1 MSDPRVTSII
11 LAGGQGKR
19 LHPLTAARSKPAVPI
34 GGKFRLIDIPL
45 SNCLNHGIRQIWVLT
60 QFASESLHRHIFRA
74 YRLDHFSQ
82 GFVSILAA
90 TQAPDDGMGQPHD
103 GMEWY
108 QGTADAVR
116 KNLHNFKQAGET
128 VLLLSGDHL
137 YRMDFEKFIDFHY
150 ENKADLTLSVI
161 PVPRSTVNELG
172 ILKMDPH
179 YKVMDFKEKPTDD
192 KVIDDFAIPNE
203 LREKGRGRGE
213 EKTHVGS
220 MGIYLF
226 NKKVLLNI
234 LDKYREFDDFGKQ
247 IIPAAINECKVFAYP
262 FSGYWED
269 IGTIKAFFDAHIE
282 LTVENPPFNFYD
294 QNKPIFTHARFL
306 PAAKFSGSLID
317 SSVICEG
324 SIIGDAKVSE
334 SIIGVRSVI
343 RDKSRLSRVILMGAD
358 YYDDNDPG
366 SHPLG
371 VGKNCRIENAIL
383 DKDVSIG
390 DGVQLVNHKNIQ
402 NAVIDGITI
411 RDGIIVVPKG
421 MRVPSGY
428 VL

>member
-19 LHPLTAARSKPAVPI
+19 LHPLTATRSKPAVPI

-60 QFASESLHRHIFRA
+60 QFASESLHRHIFRS
-74 YRLDHFSQ
+74 YRLDYFSQ

-90 TQAPDDGMGQPHD
+90 SQTPDDVKGQPNG

-128 VLLLSGDHL
+128 ILLLSGDHL

-150 ENKADLTLSVI
+150 ENNADLTLSVI
-161 PVPRSTVNELG
+161 PVPRSAVSELG
-172 ILKMDPH
+172 ILKMNSH
-179 YKVMDFKEKPTDD
+179 YKVMDFVEKPKDD

-203 LREKGRGRGE
+203 LREKAKGRGE

-226 NKKVLLNI
+226 NKQVLLDI
-234 LDKYREFDDFGKQ
+234 LDKYEDFDDFGKQ
-247 IIPAAINECKVFAYP
+247 IIPAAINESKVYAYP
-262 FSGYWED
+262 FNGYWED
-269 IGTIKAFFDAHIE
+269 IGTIKAFFDAHIA
-282 LTVENPPFNFYD
+282 LTLENPPFNFYD

-324 SIIGDAKVSE
+324 SIIGDAKISE

-343 RDKSRLSRVILMGAD
+343 RDKSKLARVIFMGAD
-358 YYDDNDPG
+358 SYDSEDSNL
-366 SHPLG
+366 LG
-371 VGKNCRIENAIL
+371 VGKNCRIEDAIL

-390 DGVQLVNHKNIQ
+390 DGVQLVNNKNIQ
-402 NAVIDGITI
+402 NAELENGIVI

-428 VL
+428 AL

>member
-19 LHPLTAARSKPAVPI
+19 LHPLTATRSKPAVPI

-60 QFASESLHRHIFRA
+60 QFASESLHRHIFRS
-74 YRLDHFSQ
+74 YRLDYFSQ

-90 TQAPDDGMGQPHD
+90 SQTPDNVKGQPNG

-128 VLLLSGDHL
+128 ILLLSGDHL

-150 ENKADLTLSVI
+150 ENNADLTLSVI
-161 PVPRSTVNELG
+161 PVPRSTVSELG
-172 ILKMDPH
+172 ILKMNSH
-179 YKVMDFKEKPTDD
+179 YKVMDFVEKPKDS

-203 LREKGRGRGE
+203 LREKGKGRGE

-226 NKKVLLNI
+226 NKKVLLDI
-234 LDKYREFDDFGKQ
+234 LDKYEDFDDFGKQ
-247 IIPAAINECKVFAYP
+247 IIPAAINECKVYAYP
-262 FSGYWED
+262 FNGYWED
-269 IGTIKAFFDAHIE
+269 IGTIKAFFDAHIA
-282 LTVENPPFNFYD
+282 LTLENPPFNFYD

-324 SIIGDAKVSE
+324 SIIGDAKISD

-343 RDKSRLSRVILMGAD
+343 RDKSKLARVIFMGAD
-358 YYDDNDPG
+358 SYDSDD
-366 SHPLG
+366 SHLLG
-371 VGKNCRIENAIL
+371 VGRNCRIEDAIL

-402 NAVIDGITI
+402 NAELENGIVI